1 MKMANIDAV
10 FDFMFSQ
17 PRGKDG
23 VSLLCCIM
31 PEHLLVPFVQCVRV
45 CMCVCV
51 SECVCVCVCVSVCVC
66 VCV

>member
-23 VSLLCCIM
+23 VSHLCCVM
-31 PEHLLVPFVQCVRV
+31 PKHLLVSFVQCVCVRACARV
-45 CMCVCV
+45 RA
-51 SECVCVCVCVSVCVC
+51 
-66 VCV
+66 